1 VQYLQSKKSMNKVV
15 VFSLLLLISNLLS
28 AQQLIINEV
37 SQGTGSSEYV
47 EFVVI
52 GTPTCITP
60 VPSLDLRKV
69 IIDDNNGYFAP
80 GTGTGIAPGAIRFAN
95 IQFWQSIP
103 QGTFIVIYN
112 YNAGSP
118 NTSLPADDISLIDG
132 NCRLIIPS
140 SSTLLE
146 KTTLIPNTNDQSYPL
161 NDSDWTSGGSWS
173 PLAMSNSDDSFQV
186 PNIPSTGVPFHSV
199 SWGNNTSN
207 TLVYFP
213 GSAAGIVYSF
223 TNTIS
228 NDWNLVSN
236 WTSANVATGQTPGTA
251 NSAVNDSWIAS
262 MNPLCSVNPGMTLT
276 PFILNET
283 CINSCDGSIQTS
295 VNNGLAPF
303 TYSWS
308 NGVTSSSII
317 NSCPGTYSVTVT
329 GANGCSVVESF
340 TISAGSQVAD
350 AAIST
355 AGPFTNLDPTFQI
368 QALNSGGVWSSNCG
382 ICLTSSGIFN
392 PQVAG
397 IGTWEICYSLGS
409 GSCSDLECITILVT
423 NDCLPQITTETFIIC
438 PGDSLLANGFWE
450 TSTGQYSATYQDMN
464 QCDSTHIVNLSF
476 YVVSPLIEDI
486 LFCESDS
493 VFVFNQWI
501 YTPQTL
507 TQVEQSANGCDFE
520 HTINVQMESC
530 IIEEAF
536 IYIPNVFTPNG
547 DLVNDTFEIVIQ
559 NGIVERGWILNR
571 WGNIVC
577 TFSPTQLKWNGRDER
592 TGKSVL
598 DGVYTYVLY
607 FKLANTVTK
616 LYQGFVTLIK

>member
-1 VQYLQSKKSMNKVV
+1 MHKVR
-15 VFSLLLLISNLLS
+15 VFILLLLITNLLR

-37 SQGTGSSEYV
+37 SQGTGTSEYV

-52 GTPTCITP
+52 GSPTCITP

-80 GTGTGIAPGAIRFAN
+80 GSGTGIAPGAIRFAN
-95 IQFWQSIP
+95 IPFWQTIP

-112 YNAGSP
+112 ATSP
-118 NTSLPADDISLIDG
+118 NTSLPADDLSMTDG

-146 KTTLIPNTNDQSYPL
+146 KTTLSPTTTNQSYPL
-161 NDSDWTSGGSWS
+161 NDNDWTSGGSWS

-199 SWGNNTSN
+199 SWGNNTNN
-207 TLVYFP
+207 TLVYFA
-213 GSAAGIVYSF
+213 GSAAGIVFSF
-223 TNTIS
+223 TNTNS

-236 WTSANVATGQTPGTA
+236 WTSANVTTGQTPGMA
-251 NSAVNDSWIAS
+251 NSVLNDAWIAG

-276 PFILNET
+276 PFILNES
-283 CINSCDGSIQTS
+283 CVNSCDGAIQTS

-308 NGVTSSSII
+308 NGATSSSIT
-317 NSCPGTYSVTVT
+317 NSCPGTYTVTVT
-329 GANGCSVVESF
+329 GANGCSVIESF
-340 TISAGSQVAD
+340 TISAGNLTAN
-350 AAIST
+350 ATISS
-355 AGPFTNLDPTFQI
+355 AGPFTNLDPIYQI

-382 ICLTSSGIFN
+382 MCLSSFGLFN
-392 PQVAG
+392 PQIAG
-397 IGTWEICYSLGS
+397 VGSWEICYSLGS
-409 GSCSDLECITILVT
+409 GNCADSQCISILVT
-423 NDCLPQITTETFIIC
+423 NDCIPQIITENAIIC
-438 PGDSLLANGFWE
+438 PGDSLLVNGSWE
-450 TSTGQYSATYQDMN
+450 NSQGQYSATFQDIN

-476 YVVSPLIEDI
+476 YIVSPLIENI
-486 LFCESDS
+486 LFCEFDS
-493 VFVFNQWI
+493 VLVFNQWI
-501 YTPQTL
+501 STSQTL
-507 TQVEQSANGCDFE
+507 TQVEQTANGCDYE

-530 IIEEAF
+530 IVEEALV
-536 IYIPNVFTPNG
+536 YIPNVFTPNG
-547 DLVNDTFEIVIQ
+547 DSVNDAFEIVLQ
-559 NGIVERGWILNR
+559 NGIVELGWIFNR

-592 TGKSVL
+592 TGKPVL

-607 FKLANTVTK
+607 FKPANTVSK

>member
-1 VQYLQSKKSMNKVV
+1 MHKVR
-15 VFSLLLLISNLLS
+15 VFILLLLITNLLR

-37 SQGTGSSEYV
+37 SQGTGTSEYV

-52 GTPTCITP
+52 GSPTCITP

-80 GTGTGIAPGAIRFAN
+80 GSGTGIAPGAIRFAN
-95 IQFWQSIP
+95 IPFWQTIP

-112 YNAGSP
+112 ATSP
-118 NTSLPADDISLIDG
+118 NTSLPADDLSMTDG

-146 KTTLIPNTNDQSYPL
+146 KTTLSPTTTNQSYPL
-161 NDSDWTSGGSWS
+161 NDNDWTSGGSWS

-199 SWGNNTSN
+199 SWGNNTNN
-207 TLVYFP
+207 TLVYFA
-213 GSAAGIVYSF
+213 GSAAGIVFSF
-223 TNTIS
+223 TNTNS

-236 WTSANVATGQTPGTA
+236 WTSANVTTGQTPGMA
-251 NSAVNDSWIAS
+251 NSVLNDAWIAG

-276 PFILNET
+276 PFILNES
-283 CINSCDGSIQTS
+283 CVNSCDGAIQTS

-308 NGVTSSSII
+308 NGATSSSIT
-317 NSCPGTYSVTVT
+317 NSCPGTYTVTVT
-329 GANGCSVVESF
+329 GANGCSVIESF
-340 TISAGSQVAD
+340 TISAGSLTAN
-350 AAIST
+350 ATISS
-355 AGPFTNLDPTFQI
+355 AGPFTNLDPIYQI

-382 ICLTSSGIFN
+382 MCLSSFGLFN
-392 PQVAG
+392 PQIAG
-397 IGTWEICYSLGS
+397 VGSWEICYSLGS
-409 GSCSDLECITILVT
+409 GNCADSQCISILVT
-423 NDCLPQITTETFIIC
+423 NDCIPQIITENTVIC
-438 PGDSLLANGFWE
+438 PGDSLLVNGSWE
-450 TSTGQYSATYQDMN
+450 NSQGQYSATFQDIN

-476 YVVSPLIEDI
+476 YIVSPLIENI
-486 LFCESDS
+486 LFCEFDS
-493 VFVFNQWI
+493 VLVFNQWI
-501 YTPQTL
+501 STSQTL
-507 TQVEQSANGCDFE
+507 TQVEQTANGCDYE

-530 IIEEAF
+530 IVEEALV
-536 IYIPNVFTPNG
+536 YIPNVFTPNG
-547 DLVNDTFEIVIQ
+547 DSVNDAFEIVLQ
-559 NGIVERGWILNR
+559 NGIVERGWIFNR

-592 TGKSVL
+592 TGKPVL

-607 FKLANTVTK
+607 FKPANTVSK

>member
-1 VQYLQSKKSMNKVV
+1 MHKVR
-15 VFSLLLLISNLLS
+15 VFILLLLITNLLR

-37 SQGTGSSEYV
+37 SQGTGTSEYV

-52 GTPTCITP
+52 GSPTCITP

-80 GTGTGIAPGAIRFAN
+80 GSGTGIAPGAIRFAN
-95 IQFWQSIP
+95 IPFWQTIP

-112 YNAGSP
+112 ATSP
-118 NTSLPADDISLIDG
+118 NTSLPADDLSMTDG

-146 KTTLIPNTNDQSYPL
+146 KTTLSPTTTNQSYPL
-161 NDSDWTSGGSWS
+161 NDNDWTSGGSWS

-199 SWGNNTSN
+199 SWGNNTNN
-207 TLVYFP
+207 TLVYFA
-213 GSAAGIVYSF
+213 GSAAGIVFSF
-223 TNTIS
+223 TNTNS

-236 WTSANVATGQTPGTA
+236 WTSANVTTGQTPGMA
-251 NSAVNDSWIAS
+251 NSVLNDAWIAG

-276 PFILNET
+276 PFILNES
-283 CINSCDGSIQTS
+283 CVNSCDGSIQTS

-308 NGVTSSSII
+308 NGATSSSIT
-317 NSCPGTYSVTVT
+317 NSCPGTYTVTVT
-329 GANGCSVVESF
+329 GANGCSVIESF
-340 TISAGSQVAD
+340 TISAGNLTAN
-350 AAIST
+350 ATISS
-355 AGPFTNLDPTFQI
+355 AGPFTNLDPIYQI

-382 ICLTSSGIFN
+382 MCLSSFGLFN
-392 PQVAG
+392 PQIAG
-397 IGTWEICYSLGS
+397 VGSWEICYSLGS
-409 GSCSDLECITILVT
+409 GNCADSQCISILVT
-423 NDCLPQITTETFIIC
+423 NDCIPQIISENAIIC
-438 PGDSLLANGFWE
+438 PGDSLLVNGSWE
-450 TSTGQYSATYQDMN
+450 NSQGQYSATFQDIN

-476 YVVSPLIEDI
+476 YIASPLIENI
-486 LFCESDS
+486 LFCEFDS
-493 VFVFNQWI
+493 VLVFNQWI
-501 YTPQTL
+501 STSQTL
-507 TQVEQSANGCDFE
+507 TQVEQTANGCDYE

-530 IIEEAF
+530 IVEEALV
-536 IYIPNVFTPNG
+536 YIPNVFTPNG
-547 DLVNDTFEIVIQ
+547 DSVNDAFEIVLQ
-559 NGIVERGWILNR
+559 NGIVERGWIFNR

-592 TGKSVL
+592 TGKPVL

-607 FKLANTVTK
+607 FKPANTVSK

>member
-1 VQYLQSKKSMNKVV
+1 MHKVR
-15 VFSLLLLISNLLS
+15 VFILLLLITNLFR

-37 SQGTGSSEYV
+37 SQGTGTSEYV

-52 GTPTCITP
+52 GSPTCITP

-80 GTGTGIAPGAIRFAN
+80 GSGTGIAPGAIRFAN
-95 IQFWQSIP
+95 IPFWQTIP

-112 YNAGSP
+112 ATSP
-118 NTSLPADDISLIDG
+118 NTSLPADDLSMTDG

-146 KTTLIPNTNDQSYPL
+146 KTTLSPTTTNQSYPL
-161 NDSDWTSGGSWS
+161 NDNDWTSGGSWS

-199 SWGNNTSN
+199 SWGNNTNN
-207 TLVYFP
+207 TLVYFA
-213 GSAAGIVYSF
+213 GSAAGIVFSF
-223 TNTIS
+223 TNTNS

-236 WTSANVATGQTPGTA
+236 WTSANVTTGQTPGMA
-251 NSAVNDSWIAS
+251 NSVLNDAWIAG

-276 PFILNET
+276 PFILNES
-283 CINSCDGSIQTS
+283 CVNSCDGAIQTS

-308 NGVTSSSII
+308 NGATSSSIT
-317 NSCPGTYSVTVT
+317 NSCPGTYTVTVT
-329 GANGCSVVESF
+329 GANGCSVIESF
-340 TISAGSQVAD
+340 TISAGSLTAN
-350 AAIST
+350 ATISS
-355 AGPFTNLDPTFQI
+355 AGPFTNLDPIYQI

-382 ICLTSSGIFN
+382 MCLSSFGLFN
-392 PQVAG
+392 PQIAG
-397 IGTWEICYSLGS
+397 VGSWEICYSLGS
-409 GSCSDLECITILVT
+409 GNCADSQCISILVT
-423 NDCLPQITTETFIIC
+423 NDCIPQIISENAIIC
-438 PGDSLLANGFWE
+438 PGDSLLVNGSWE
-450 TSTGQYSATYQDMN
+450 NSQGQYSATFQDIN

-476 YVVSPLIEDI
+476 YIVSPLIENI
-486 LFCESDS
+486 LFCEFDS
-493 VFVFNQWI
+493 VLVFNQWI
-501 YTPQTL
+501 STSQTL
-507 TQVEQSANGCDFE
+507 TQVEQTANGCDYE

-530 IIEEAF
+530 IVEEALV
-536 IYIPNVFTPNG
+536 YIPNVFTPNG
-547 DLVNDTFEIVIQ
+547 DSVNDAFEIVLQ
-559 NGIVERGWILNR
+559 NGIVERGWIFNR

-592 TGKSVL
+592 TGKPVL

-607 FKLANTVTK
+607 FKPANTVSK

>member
-1 VQYLQSKKSMNKVV
+1 MHKVR
-15 VFSLLLLISNLLS
+15 VFILLLLITNLLR

-37 SQGTGSSEYV
+37 SQGTGTSEYV

-52 GTPTCITP
+52 GSPTCITP

-80 GTGTGIAPGAIRFAN
+80 GSGTGIAPGAIRFAN
-95 IQFWQSIP
+95 IPFWQTIP

-112 YNAGSP
+112 ATSP
-118 NTSLPADDISLIDG
+118 NTSLPADDLSMIDG

-146 KTTLIPNTNDQSYPL
+146 KTTLSPTTTNQSYPL
-161 NDSDWTSGGSWS
+161 NDNDWTSGGSWS

-199 SWGNNTSN
+199 SWGNNTNN
-207 TLVYFP
+207 TLVYFA
-213 GSAAGIVYSF
+213 GSAAGIVFSF
-223 TNTIS
+223 TNTNS
-228 NDWNLVSN
+228 NDWNLVTN
-236 WTSANVATGQTPGTA
+236 WTSANVTTGQTPGMA
-251 NSAVNDSWIAS
+251 NSVLNDAWIAG

-276 PFILNET
+276 PFILNES
-283 CINSCDGSIQTS
+283 CVNSCDGSIQTS

-308 NGVTSSSII
+308 NGATSSSIT
-317 NSCPGTYSVTVT
+317 NSCPGTYTVTVT
-329 GANGCSVVESF
+329 GANGCSVIESF
-340 TISAGSQVAD
+340 TISAGSLTAN
-350 AAIST
+350 ATISS
-355 AGPFTNLDPTFQI
+355 AGPFTNLDPIYQI

-382 ICLTSSGIFN
+382 MCLSSFGLFN
-392 PQVAG
+392 PQIAG
-397 IGTWEICYSLGS
+397 VGSWEICYSLGS
-409 GSCSDLECITILVT
+409 GNCADSQCISILVT
-423 NDCLPQITTETFIIC
+423 NDCIPQIISENTVIC
-438 PGDSLLANGFWE
+438 PGDSLLVNGSWE
-450 TSTGQYSATYQDMN
+450 NSQGQYSATFQDIN

-476 YVVSPLIEDI
+476 YIVSPLIENI
-486 LFCESDS
+486 LFCEFDS
-493 VFVFNQWI
+493 VLVFNQWI
-501 YTPQTL
+501 STSQTL
-507 TQVEQSANGCDFE
+507 TQVEQTANGCDYE

-530 IIEEAF
+530 IVEEALV
-536 IYIPNVFTPNG
+536 YIPNVFTPNG
-547 DLVNDTFEIVIQ
+547 DSVNDAFEIVLQ
-559 NGIVERGWILNR
+559 NGIVERGWIFNR

-592 TGKSVL
+592 TGKPVL

-607 FKLANTVTK
+607 FKPANTVSK

>member
-1 VQYLQSKKSMNKVV
+1 MNKVR

-37 SQGTGSSEYV
+37 SQGTGTSEYV

-52 GTPTCITP
+52 GTPTCVTP

-80 GTGTGIAPGAIRFAN
+80 GSGTGIAPGAIRFAN
-95 IQFWQSIP
+95 IPFWQSIP

-112 YNAGSP
+112 DGSP

-146 KTTLIPNTNDQSYPL
+146 KTTLIPNTNNQTYPL

-173 PLAMSNSDDSFQV
+173 PLAMSNTNDSFQV

-207 TLVYFP
+207 TIVYFP
-213 GSAAGIVYSF
+213 GSAAGIVFSF
-223 TNTIS
+223 TNTNS

-251 NSAVNDSWIAS
+251 NNTENDAWIAS

-276 PFILNET
+276 PFILNES
-283 CINSCDGSIQTS
+283 CVNSCDGSIQTS

-308 NGVTSSSII
+308 DGATSSSIT
-317 NSCPGTYSVTVT
+317 NSCPGTYTVTVT

-340 TISAGSQVAD
+340 TISAGNQAAD
-350 AAIST
+350 ASIST
-355 AGPFTNLDPTFQI
+355 AGPFTNLDPIFQI

-382 ICLTSSGIFN
+382 LCLTSSGIFN

-397 IGTWEICYSLGS
+397 IGTWEICYLLGS
-409 GSCSDLECITILVT
+409 GNCTDSECINILVT
-423 NDCLPQITTETFIIC
+423 NDCLPQITTETSIIC
-438 PGDSLLANGFWE
+438 PGDSLFVNGFWE
-450 TSTGQYSATYQDMN
+450 NSTGQYAATYQDIN
-464 QCDSTHIVNLSF
+464 QCDSTHVVNLSF
-476 YVVSPLIEDI
+476 YDVSPLIENI
-486 LFCESDS
+486 IFCESDS
-493 VFVFNQWI
+493 VLVFNQWI

-507 TQVEQSANGCDFE
+507 TQVEQTANGCDFE
-520 HTINVQMESC
+520 HTINVQTESC

-559 NGIVERGWILNR
+559 NGIVEQGWILNR
-571 WGNIVC
+571 WGNIVY

-592 TGKSVL
+592 TGKNVF
-598 DGVYTYVLY
+598 DGVYTYLLY
-607 FKLANTVTK
+607 IKPANTATK

>member
-1 VQYLQSKKSMNKVV
+1 MHKVR
-15 VFSLLLLISNLLS
+15 VFSLLLLISNLLR

-37 SQGTGSSEYV
+37 SQGTGTSEYV

-52 GTPTCITP
+52 GSPTCITP

-80 GTGTGIAPGAIRFAN
+80 GSGTGIAPGAIRFAN
-95 IQFWQSIP
+95 IPFWQTIP

-112 YNAGSP
+112 ATSP
-118 NTSLPADDISLIDG
+118 NTSLPADDLSMTDG

-146 KTTLIPNTNDQSYPL
+146 KTTLSPTTTNQSYPP
-161 NDSDWTSGGSWS
+161 NDNDWTSGGSWS

-186 PNIPSTGVPFHSV
+186 PNIPSTGLPFHSV

-213 GSAAGIVYSF
+213 GSAAGIVFSF
-223 TNTIS
+223 TNTNS
-228 NDWNLVSN
+228 NDWNLVTN
-236 WTSANVATGQTPGTA
+236 WTSANVATGQTPGMA
-251 NSAVNDSWIAS
+251 NSVVNDAWIGS

-276 PFILNET
+276 PLILNES
-283 CINSCDGSIQTS
+283 CVNSCDGSIQTS

-308 NGVTSSSII
+308 NGTTSSSIT
-317 NSCPGTYSVTVT
+317 NSCPGTYTVTVT
-329 GANGCSVVESF
+329 GANGCSVIESF
-340 TISAGSQVAD
+340 TISAGSQTAN
-350 AAIST
+350 ATISS
-355 AGPFTNLDPTFQI
+355 AGPFTNLDPIYQI

-382 ICLTSSGIFN
+382 MCLSSFGIFN
-392 PQVAG
+392 PQIAG
-397 IGTWEICYSLGS
+397 VGSWEICYSLGS
-409 GSCSDLECITILVT
+409 GNCADSQCISILVT
-423 NDCLPQITTETFIIC
+423 NECIPQIITENTIIC
-438 PGDSLLANGFWE
+438 PGDSLLVNGSWE
-450 TSTGQYSATYQDMN
+450 NSQGQYSATFQDIN

-476 YVVSPLIEDI
+476 FIVSPLIENI
-486 LFCESDS
+486 LFCEFDS
-493 VFVFNQWI
+493 VVVFNQWI
-501 YTPQTL
+501 STSQTL
-507 TQVEQSANGCDFE
+507 TQVEQTANGCAYE

-530 IIEEAF
+530 IVEEALV
-536 IYIPNVFTPNG
+536 YIPNVFTPNG
-547 DLVNDTFEIVIQ
+547 DSVNDTFEIVLQ
-559 NGIVERGWILNR
+559 NGIVERGWIFNR

-592 TGKSVL
+592 TGKPVL

-607 FKLANTVTK
+607 FKPANTVSK

>member
-1 VQYLQSKKSMNKVV
+1 MHKVR
-15 VFSLLLLISNLLS
+15 VFILLLLITNLLR

-37 SQGTGSSEYV
+37 SQGTGTSEYV

-52 GTPTCITP
+52 GSPTCITP

-80 GTGTGIAPGAIRFAN
+80 GSGTGIAPGAIRFAN
-95 IQFWQSIP
+95 IPFWQTIP

-112 YNAGSP
+112 ATSP
-118 NTSLPADDISLIDG
+118 NTSLPADDLSMTDG

-146 KTTLIPNTNDQSYPL
+146 KTTLSPTTTNQSYPV
-161 NDSDWTSGGSWS
+161 NDNDWTSGGSWS

-199 SWGNNTSN
+199 SWGNNTNN
-207 TLVYFP
+207 TLVYFA
-213 GSAAGIVYSF
+213 GSAAGIVFSF
-223 TNTIS
+223 TNTNS
-228 NDWNLVSN
+228 NDWNLVTN
-236 WTSANVATGQTPGTA
+236 WTSANVTTGQTPGMA
-251 NSAVNDSWIAS
+251 NSVLNDAWIAG

-276 PFILNET
+276 PFILNES
-283 CINSCDGSIQTS
+283 CVNSCDGSIQTS

-308 NGVTSSSII
+308 NGATSSSIT
-317 NSCPGTYSVTVT
+317 NSCPGTYTVTVT
-329 GANGCSVVESF
+329 GANGCSVIESF
-340 TISAGSQVAD
+340 TISAGSQTAN
-350 AAIST
+350 ATISS
-355 AGPFTNLDPTFQI
+355 AGPFTNLDPIYQI

-382 ICLTSSGIFN
+382 MCLSSFGLFN
-392 PQVAG
+392 PQIAG
-397 IGTWEICYSLGS
+397 VGSWEICYSLGS
-409 GSCSDLECITILVT
+409 GNCADSQCINILVT
-423 NDCLPQITTETFIIC
+423 NDCIPQIISENAIIC
-438 PGDSLLANGFWE
+438 PGDSLLVNGSWE
-450 TSTGQYSATYQDMN
+450 NSQGQYSATFQDIN

-476 YVVSPLIEDI
+476 YIVSPLIENI
-486 LFCESDS
+486 LFCEFDS
-493 VFVFNQWI
+493 VLVFNQWI
-501 YTPQTL
+501 STSQTL
-507 TQVEQSANGCDFE
+507 TQVEQTANGCDYE

-530 IIEEAF
+530 IVEEALV
-536 IYIPNVFTPNG
+536 YIPNVFTPNG
-547 DLVNDTFEIVIQ
+547 DSVNDAFEIVLQ
-559 NGIVERGWILNR
+559 NGIVERGWIFNR

-592 TGKSVL
+592 TGKPVL

-607 FKLANTVTK
+607 FKPANTVSK

>member
-1 VQYLQSKKSMNKVV
+1 MHKVR
-15 VFSLLLLISNLLS
+15 VFILLLLITNLLR

-37 SQGTGSSEYV
+37 SQGTGTSEYV

-52 GTPTCITP
+52 GSPTCITP

-80 GTGTGIAPGAIRFAN
+80 GSGTGIAPGAIRFAN
-95 IQFWQSIP
+95 IPFWQTIP

-112 YNAGSP
+112 ATSP
-118 NTSLPADDISLIDG
+118 NTSLPADDLSMIDG

-146 KTTLIPNTNDQSYPL
+146 KTTLSPTTTNQSYPL
-161 NDSDWTSGGSWS
+161 NDNDWTSGGSWS

-199 SWGNNTSN
+199 SWGNNTNN
-207 TLVYFP
+207 TLVYFA
-213 GSAAGIVYSF
+213 GSAAGIVFSF
-223 TNTIS
+223 TNTNS

-236 WTSANVATGQTPGTA
+236 WTSANVITGQTPGMA
-251 NSAVNDSWIAS
+251 NSVLNDAWIAG

-276 PFILNET
+276 PFILNES
-283 CINSCDGSIQTS
+283 CVNSCDGAIQTS

-308 NGVTSSSII
+308 NGATSSSIT
-317 NSCPGTYSVTVT
+317 NSCPGTYTVTVT
-329 GANGCSVVESF
+329 GANGCSVIESF
-340 TISAGSQVAD
+340 TISAGSQTAN
-350 AAIST
+350 ATISS
-355 AGPFTNLDPTFQI
+355 AGPFTNLDPIYQI

-382 ICLTSSGIFN
+382 MCLSSFGLFN
-392 PQVAG
+392 PQIAG
-397 IGTWEICYSLGS
+397 VGSWEICYSLGS
-409 GSCSDLECITILVT
+409 GNCADSQCISILVT
-423 NDCLPQITTETFIIC
+423 NDCIPQIISENTVIC
-438 PGDSLLANGFWE
+438 PGDSLLVNGSWE
-450 TSTGQYSATYQDMN
+450 NSQGQYSATFQDIN

-476 YVVSPLIEDI
+476 YIASPLIENI
-486 LFCESDS
+486 LFCEFDS
-493 VFVFNQWI
+493 VLVFNQWI
-501 YTPQTL
+501 STSQTL
-507 TQVEQSANGCDFE
+507 TQVEQTANGCDYE

-530 IIEEAF
+530 IVEEALV
-536 IYIPNVFTPNG
+536 YIPNVFTPNG
-547 DLVNDTFEIVIQ
+547 DSVNDAFEIVLQ
-559 NGIVERGWILNR
+559 NGIVERGWIFNR

-592 TGKSVL
+592 TGKPAL

-607 FKLANTVTK
+607 FKPANTVSK

>member
-1 VQYLQSKKSMNKVV
+1 MHKVR
-15 VFSLLLLISNLLS
+15 VFILLLLITNLLR

-37 SQGTGSSEYV
+37 SQGTGTSEYV

-52 GTPTCITP
+52 GSPTCITP

-80 GTGTGIAPGAIRFAN
+80 GSGTGIAPGAIRFAN
-95 IQFWQSIP
+95 IPFWQTIP

-112 YNAGSP
+112 ATSP
-118 NTSLPADDISLIDG
+118 NTSLPADDLSMTDG

-146 KTTLIPNTNDQSYPL
+146 KTTLSPTTTNQSYPL
-161 NDSDWTSGGSWS
+161 NDNDWTSGGSWS

-199 SWGNNTSN
+199 SWGNNTNN
-207 TLVYFP
+207 TLVYFA
-213 GSAAGIVYSF
+213 GSAAGIVFSF
-223 TNTIS
+223 TNTNS
-228 NDWNLVSN
+228 NDWNLVTN
-236 WTSANVATGQTPGTA
+236 WTSANVTTGQTPGMA
-251 NSAVNDSWIAS
+251 NSVLNDAWIAG

-276 PFILNET
+276 PFILNES
-283 CINSCDGSIQTS
+283 CVNSCDGSIQTS

-308 NGVTSSSII
+308 NGATSSSIT
-317 NSCPGTYSVTVT
+317 NSCPGTYTVTVP
-329 GANGCSVVESF
+329 GANGCSVIESF
-340 TISAGSQVAD
+340 TISAGNLTAN
-350 AAIST
+350 ATISS
-355 AGPFTNLDPTFQI
+355 AGPFTNLDPIYQI

-382 ICLTSSGIFN
+382 MCLSSFGLFN
-392 PQVAG
+392 PQIAG
-397 IGTWEICYSLGS
+397 VGSWEICYSLGS
-409 GSCSDLECITILVT
+409 GNCADSQCISILVT
-423 NDCLPQITTETFIIC
+423 NDCIPQIISENAIIC
-438 PGDSLLANGFWE
+438 PGDSLLVNGSWE
-450 TSTGQYSATYQDMN
+450 NSQGQYSATFQDIN

-476 YVVSPLIEDI
+476 YIASPLIENI
-486 LFCESDS
+486 LFCEFDS
-493 VFVFNQWI
+493 VLVFNQWI
-501 YTPQTL
+501 STSQTI
-507 TQVEQSANGCDFE
+507 TQVEQTANGCAYE

-530 IIEEAF
+530 IVEEALV
-536 IYIPNVFTPNG
+536 YIPNVFTPNG
-547 DLVNDTFEIVIQ
+547 DSVNDAFEIVLQ
-559 NGIVERGWILNR
+559 NGIVERGWIFNR

-592 TGKSVL
+592 TGKPVL

-607 FKLANTVTK
+607 FKPANTVSK

>member
-1 VQYLQSKKSMNKVV
+1 MHKGR
-15 VFSLLLLISNLLS
+15 VFILLLLITNLFR

-37 SQGTGSSEYV
+37 SQGTGTSEYV

-52 GTPTCITP
+52 GSPTCITP

-80 GTGTGIAPGAIRFAN
+80 GSGTGIAPGAIRFAN
-95 IQFWQSIP
+95 IPFWQTIP

-112 YNAGSP
+112 ATSP
-118 NTSLPADDISLIDG
+118 NTSLPADDLSMIDG

-146 KTTLIPNTNDQSYPL
+146 KTTLSPTTTNQSYPL
-161 NDSDWTSGGSWS
+161 NDNDWTSGGSWS

-199 SWGNNTSN
+199 SWGNNTNN
-207 TLVYFP
+207 TLVYFA
-213 GSAAGIVYSF
+213 GSAAGIVFSF
-223 TNTIS
+223 TNTNS

-236 WTSANVATGQTPGTA
+236 WTSANVTTGQTPGMA
-251 NSAVNDSWIAS
+251 NSVLNDAWIAG

-276 PFILNET
+276 PFILNES
-283 CINSCDGSIQTS
+283 CVNSCDGSIQTS

-308 NGVTSSSII
+308 NGATSSSIT
-317 NSCPGTYSVTVT
+317 NSCPGTYTVTVT
-329 GANGCSVVESF
+329 GANGCSVIESF
-340 TISAGSQVAD
+340 TISAGSQTAN
-350 AAIST
+350 ATISS
-355 AGPFTNLDPTFQI
+355 AGPFTNLDPIYQI

-382 ICLTSSGIFN
+382 MCLSSFGLFN
-392 PQVAG
+392 PQIAG
-397 IGTWEICYSLGS
+397 VGSWEICYSLGS
-409 GSCSDLECITILVT
+409 GNCADSQCISILVT
-423 NDCLPQITTETFIIC
+423 NDCIPQIITENAIIC
-438 PGDSLLANGFWE
+438 PGDSLLVNGSWE
-450 TSTGQYSATYQDMN
+450 NSQGQYSATFQDIN

-476 YVVSPLIEDI
+476 YIASPLIENI
-486 LFCESDS
+486 LFCEFDS
-493 VFVFNQWI
+493 VLVFNQWI
-501 YTPQTL
+501 STSQTL
-507 TQVEQSANGCDFE
+507 TQVEQTANGCDYE

-530 IIEEAF
+530 IVEEALV
-536 IYIPNVFTPNG
+536 YIPNVFTPNG
-547 DLVNDTFEIVIQ
+547 DSVNDAFEIVLQ
-559 NGIVERGWILNR
+559 NGIVERGWIFNR

-592 TGKSVL
+592 TGKPVL

-607 FKLANTVTK
+607 FKPANTVSK

>member
-1 VQYLQSKKSMNKVV
+1 M
-15 VFSLLLLISNLLS
+15 
-28 AQQLIINEV
+28 
-37 SQGTGSSEYV
+37 
-47 EFVVI
+47 
-52 GTPTCITP
+52 
-60 VPSLDLRKV
+60 
-69 IIDDNNGYFAP
+69 
-80 GTGTGIAPGAIRFAN
+80 
-95 IQFWQSIP
+95 
-103 QGTFIVIYN
+103 
-112 YNAGSP
+112 
-118 NTSLPADDISLIDG
+118 IDG

-146 KTTLIPNTNDQSYPL
+146 KTTLIPNTNDQTYPL

-173 PLAMSNSDDSFQV
+173 PLAMSNTDDSFQV

-236 WTSANVATGQTPGTA
+236 WTSANVASGQTPGTA
-251 NSAVNDSWIAS
+251 NSAVNDAWIAS

-283 CINSCDGSIQTS
+283 CINSCDGEIQTS

-308 NGVTSSSII
+308 NGTTSSSII

-382 ICLTSSGIFN
+382 MCLTSSGIFN

-423 NDCLPQITTETFIIC
+423 NDCLPQTTTETYIIC

-476 YVVSPLIEDI
+476 YVVSPLIEEI

-520 HTINVQMESC
+520 HTINLQMESC
-530 IIEEAF
+530 IIEEAY

-547 DLVNDTFEIVIQ
+547 DLVNDTFEIIIQ

-607 FKLANTVTK
+607 FKPANTATK

>member
-1 VQYLQSKKSMNKVV
+1 MHKVR
-15 VFSLLLLISNLLS
+15 VFILLLLITNLLR

-37 SQGTGSSEYV
+37 SQGTGTSEYV

-52 GTPTCITP
+52 GSPTCITP

-80 GTGTGIAPGAIRFAN
+80 GSGTGIAPGAIRFAN
-95 IQFWQSIP
+95 IPFWQTIP

-112 YNAGSP
+112 ATSP
-118 NTSLPADDISLIDG
+118 NTSLPADDLSMTDG

-146 KTTLIPNTNDQSYPL
+146 KTTLSPTTTNQSYPL
-161 NDSDWTSGGSWS
+161 NDNDWTSGGSWS

-199 SWGNNTSN
+199 SWGNNTNN
-207 TLVYFP
+207 TLVYFA
-213 GSAAGIVYSF
+213 GSAAGIVFSF
-223 TNTIS
+223 TNTNS

-236 WTSANVATGQTPGTA
+236 WTSANVTTGQTPGMA
-251 NSAVNDSWIAS
+251 NSVLNDAWIAG

-276 PFILNET
+276 PFILNES
-283 CINSCDGSIQTS
+283 CVNSCDGAIQTS

-308 NGVTSSSII
+308 NGATSSSIT
-317 NSCPGTYSVTVT
+317 NSCPGTYTVTVT
-329 GANGCSVVESF
+329 GANGCSVIESF
-340 TISAGSQVAD
+340 TISAGNLTAN
-350 AAIST
+350 ATISS
-355 AGPFTNLDPTFQI
+355 AGPFTNLDPIYQI

-382 ICLTSSGIFN
+382 MCLSSFGLFN
-392 PQVAG
+392 PQIAG
-397 IGTWEICYSLGS
+397 VGSWEICYSLGS
-409 GSCSDLECITILVT
+409 GNCADSQCISILVT
-423 NDCLPQITTETFIIC
+423 NDCIPQIITENAIIC
-438 PGDSLLANGFWE
+438 PGDSLLVNGSWE
-450 TSTGQYSATYQDMN
+450 NSQGQYSATFQDIN

-476 YVVSPLIEDI
+476 YIVSPLIENI
-486 LFCESDS
+486 LFCEFDS
-493 VFVFNQWI
+493 VLVFNQWI
-501 YTPQTL
+501 STSQTL
-507 TQVEQSANGCDFE
+507 TQVEQTANGCDYE

-530 IIEEAF
+530 IVEEALV
-536 IYIPNVFTPNG
+536 YIPNVFTPNG
-547 DLVNDTFEIVIQ
+547 DSVNDAFEIVLQ
-559 NGIVERGWILNR
+559 NGIVERGWIFNR

-592 TGKSVL
+592 TGKPVL

-607 FKLANTVTK
+607 FKPANTVSK

>member
-1 VQYLQSKKSMNKVV
+1 MHKVR
-15 VFSLLLLISNLLS
+15 VFILLLLITNLLR

-37 SQGTGSSEYV
+37 SQGTGTSEYV

-52 GTPTCITP
+52 GSPTCITP

-80 GTGTGIAPGAIRFAN
+80 GSGTGIAPGAIRFAN
-95 IQFWQSIP
+95 IPFWQTIP

-112 YNAGSP
+112 ATSP
-118 NTSLPADDISLIDG
+118 NTSLPADDLSMTDG

-146 KTTLIPNTNDQSYPL
+146 KTTLSPTTTNQSYPL
-161 NDSDWTSGGSWS
+161 NDNDWTSGGSWS

-199 SWGNNTSN
+199 SWGNNTNN
-207 TLVYFP
+207 TLVYFA
-213 GSAAGIVYSF
+213 GSAAGIVFSF
-223 TNTIS
+223 TNTNS

-236 WTSANVATGQTPGTA
+236 WTSANVTTGQTPGMA
-251 NSAVNDSWIAS
+251 NSVLNDAWIAG

-276 PFILNET
+276 PFILNES
-283 CINSCDGSIQTS
+283 CVNSCDGSIQTS

-308 NGVTSSSII
+308 NGATSSSIT
-317 NSCPGTYSVTVT
+317 NSCPGTYTVTVT
-329 GANGCSVVESF
+329 GANGCSVIESF
-340 TISAGSQVAD
+340 TISAGSLTAN
-350 AAIST
+350 ATISS
-355 AGPFTNLDPTFQI
+355 AGPFTNLDPIYQI

-382 ICLTSSGIFN
+382 MCLSSFGLFN
-392 PQVAG
+392 PQIAG
-397 IGTWEICYSLGS
+397 VGSWEICYSLGS
-409 GSCSDLECITILVT
+409 GNCADSQCINILVT
-423 NDCLPQITTETFIIC
+423 NDCIPQIISENAIIC
-438 PGDSLLANGFWE
+438 PGDSLLVNGSWE
-450 TSTGQYSATYQDMN
+450 NSQGQYSATFQDIN

-476 YVVSPLIEDI
+476 YTASPLIENI
-486 LFCESDS
+486 LFCEFDS
-493 VFVFNQWI
+493 VLVFNQWI
-501 YTPQTL
+501 STSQTL
-507 TQVEQSANGCDFE
+507 TQVEQTANGCDYE

-530 IIEEAF
+530 IVEEALV
-536 IYIPNVFTPNG
+536 YIPNVFTPNG
-547 DLVNDTFEIVIQ
+547 DSVNDAFEIVLQ
-559 NGIVERGWILNR
+559 NGIVERGWIFNR

-592 TGKSVL
+592 TGKPVL

-607 FKLANTVTK
+607 FKPANTVSK

>member
-1 VQYLQSKKSMNKVV
+1 MQYLQSKKSMNKVR

-37 SQGTGSSEYV
+37 SQGTGTSEYV

-52 GTPTCITP
+52 GTPTCVTP

-80 GTGTGIAPGAIRFAN
+80 GSGTGIAPGAIRFAN
-95 IQFWQSIP
+95 IPFWQSIP
-103 QGTFIVIYN
+103 QGTFIVI

-146 KTTLIPNTNDQSYPL
+146 KTTLIPNTNNQTYPL

-173 PLAMSNSDDSFQV
+173 PLAMSNTNDSFQV

-207 TLVYFP
+207 TIVYFP
-213 GSAAGIVYSF
+213 GSAAGIVFSF
-223 TNTIS
+223 TNTNS

-251 NSAVNDSWIAS
+251 NNTENDAWIAS

-276 PFILNET
+276 PFILNES
-283 CINSCDGSIQTS
+283 CVNSCDGSIQTS

-308 NGVTSSSII
+308 NGATSSSII
-317 NSCPGTYSVTVT
+317 NCCPGTYTVTVI

-340 TISAGSQVAD
+340 TISAGNQAAD
-350 AAIST
+350 ASIST
-355 AGPFTNLDPTFQI
+355 AGPFTNLDPIFQI

-382 ICLTSSGIFN
+382 LCLTSSGIFN

-397 IGTWEICYSLGS
+397 IGTWEICYLLGS
-409 GSCSDLECITILVT
+409 GNCTDSECINILVT
-423 NDCLPQITTETFIIC
+423 NDCLPQITTESYIIC
-438 PGDSLLANGFWE
+438 PGDSLFVNGLWE
-450 TSTGQYSATYQDMN
+450 TSTGQYAATYLDMN

-476 YVVSPLIEDI
+476 YDVSPLIENI
-486 LFCESDS
+486 IFCESDS
-493 VFVFNQWI
+493 VLVFNQWI

-507 TQVEQSANGCDFE
+507 TQVEQTANGCDFE
-520 HTINVQMESC
+520 HTINVQTESC

-559 NGIVERGWILNR
+559 NGIVEQGWILNR
-571 WGNIVC
+571 WGNIVY
-577 TFSPTQLKWNGRDER
+577 TFSPTQLKWNGTDER
-592 TGKSVL
+592 TGKNVF

-607 FKLANTVTK
+607 FKPANTATK
-616 LYQGFVTLIK
+616 LYHGFVTLIK

>member
-1 VQYLQSKKSMNKVV
+1 MHKVR
-15 VFSLLLLISNLLS
+15 VFSLLLLISNLLR

-37 SQGTGSSEYV
+37 SQGTGTSEYV

-52 GTPTCITP
+52 GSPTCITP

-80 GTGTGIAPGAIRFAN
+80 GSGTGIAPGAIRFAN
-95 IQFWQSIP
+95 IPFWQTIP

-112 YNAGSP
+112 ATSL
-118 NTSLPADDISLIDG
+118 NTSLPADDLSMTDG

-146 KTTLIPNTNDQSYPL
+146 KTTLSPTTTNQSYPL
-161 NDSDWTSGGSWS
+161 NDNDWTSGGSWS

-199 SWGNNTSN
+199 SWGNNTNN
-207 TLVYFP
+207 TLVYFA
-213 GSAAGIVYSF
+213 GSAAGIVFSF
-223 TNTIS
+223 TNTNS

-236 WTSANVATGQTPGTA
+236 WTSANVTTGQTPGMA
-251 NSAVNDSWIAS
+251 NSVLNDAWIAS

-276 PFILNET
+276 PLILNES
-283 CINSCDGSIQTS
+283 CVNSCDGSIQTS
-295 VNNGLAPF
+295 VNNGVAPF

-308 NGVTSSSII
+308 NGATSSSII
-317 NSCPGTYSVTVT
+317 NCCPGTYTVTVI

-340 TISAGSQVAD
+340 TISAGNQAAD
-350 AAIST
+350 ASIST
-355 AGPFTNLDPTFQI
+355 AGPFTILDPIFQI

-382 ICLTSSGIFN
+382 LCLSSFGLFN
-392 PQVAG
+392 PQIAG
-397 IGTWEICYSLGS
+397 VGSWEICYSLGS
-409 GSCSDLECITILVT
+409 GNCTDSECINILVT
-423 NDCLPQITTETFIIC
+423 NDCLPQIITENTIIC
-438 PGDSLLANGFWE
+438 PGDSLLVNGSWE
-450 TSTGQYSATYQDMN
+450 NSQGQYSATFQDIN
-464 QCDSTHIVNLSF
+464 LCDSTHIVNLSF
-476 YVVSPLIEDI
+476 YIASPLIENI
-486 LFCESDS
+486 LFCEFDS
-493 VFVFNQWI
+493 VLVFNQWI
-501 YTPQTL
+501 STSQTL
-507 TQVEQSANGCDFE
+507 TQVEQTANGCDYE

-530 IIEEAF
+530 IVEEALV
-536 IYIPNVFTPNG
+536 YIPNVFTPNG
-547 DLVNDTFEIVIQ
+547 DSVNDTFEIVLQ
-559 NGIVERGWILNR
+559 NGIVERCWIFNR

-592 TGKSVL
+592 TGKPVL

-607 FKLANTVTK
+607 FKPANTVSK